1 MPVSLQGSFLVAAN
15 QLRDPNFY
23 RSVILMLEHSPE
35 SAMGLI
41 VNRPTAITVGKVL
54 AQHSPVNCLAQPVYQ
69 GGPVSENSLFVL
81 HNNVSL
87 VKQDQEIAPGVFL
100 VGSEDSFDEL
110 IRKELPTDKGIQFRL
125 VCGYAGWG
133 AGQLEEEIRRGDW
146 HVVPA
151 DGSLVLEEDPYG
163 LWEVCT
169 RKFNRATRVLPHD
182 VRNPEWN

>member
-1 MPVSLQGSFLVAAN
+1 MPVSLQGSFLVAAS

-41 VNRPTAITVGKVL
+41 VNRPSSITVGKVL
-54 AQHSPVNCLAQPVYQ
+54 AQHNPINCVGAPVYQ

-81 HNNVSL
+81 HNNLSL
-87 VKQDQEIAPGVFL
+87 AKQDQEIAPGVFL
-100 VGSEDSFDEL
+100 VGSEDSFDDL
-110 IRKELPTDKGIQFRL
+110 LRKELPHDKGVSFRL

-133 AGQLEEEIRRGDW
+133 AGQLEQELQRGDW

-151 DGSLVLEEDPYG
+151 DGSLILDEDPYG

-169 RKFNRATRVLPHD
+169 RKFNLATRVLPHD

>member
-1 MPVSLQGSFLVAAN
+1 MTVSLQGSFLVAAS

-23 RSVILMLEHSPE
+23 RSVVLMLEHSPE

-41 VNRPTAITVGKVL
+41 VNRPSAITVGKVL
-54 AQHSPVNCLAQPVYQ
+54 AQHNPVNSLNAPVFQ

-81 HNNVSL
+81 HNNLSL
-87 VKQDQEIAPGVFL
+87 AQGDQEIAPGVFL
-100 VGSEDSFDEL
+100 VGSESSFDEL
-110 IRKELPTDKGIQFRL
+110 IRKEQPANKGILFRL

-133 AGQLEEEIRRGDW
+133 AGQLEQELQRGDW
-146 HVVPA
+146 HVIPA

-169 RKFNRATRVLPHD
+169 RKFNRASRVLPQD